1 MKMFRTIALPLTLAL
16 LANGTVA
23 LAADSTSQVIKRDA
37 PKGISAA
44 FYACIDKAGSDTTA
58 SAACLMDEKQKQD
71 ARLNAAYK
79 KLLAKL
85 DSKAKDQLVAAERA
99 WLDLQGKTGRL
110 ETSLYG
116 DETISNLQLT
126 QNEIFRL
133 CERANELEKYLSLAD
148 DQ

>member
-1 MKMFRTIALPLTLAL
+1 
-16 LANGTVA
+16 
-23 LAADSTSQVIKRDA
+23 
-37 PKGISAA
+37 
-44 FYACIDKAGSDTTA
+44 
-58 SAACLMDEKQKQD
+58 MDEKQKQD

-99 WLDLQGKTGRL
+99 WLDLQGKTSRL

-116 DETISNLQLT
+116 DETISNLQLM